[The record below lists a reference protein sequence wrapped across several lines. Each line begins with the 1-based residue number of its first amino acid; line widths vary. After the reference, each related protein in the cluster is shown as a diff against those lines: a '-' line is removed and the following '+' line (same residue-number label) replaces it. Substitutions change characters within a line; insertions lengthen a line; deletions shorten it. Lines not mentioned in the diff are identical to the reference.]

1 MHDEAKKVSDHNA
14 LPHSLAL
21 TVRYLRLRMEM
32 EDVPLSL
39 KTSLKIENFG
49 RSKTNKC
56 TFSSFPSKSSVWY

>member
-1 MHDEAKKVSDHNA
+1 MQDEAKYDEDHNA

-49 RSKTNKC
+49 R
-56 TFSSFPSKSSVWY
+56 